1 VTPEDVLLWVAGVQM
16 PKADTDRVRKAAGY
30 YRQIAD
36 AVDAGGVAAD
46 TVVGQVKSHN
56 DGEGPAAF
64 DRFYR
69 EGTQAT
75 GTTALAGYPHEI
87 SAYARKVGDAL
98 EEYARVNDEIRAALW
113 VLAIQMYANIV
124 FTICYGW
131 LTGALEARLLQLIA
145 QARWYAG
152 IRNALIRTLIERV
165 TYALTDSVVYAGGQ
179 QLLQLGIYGTS
190 LAAGVDRRTLTNV
203 AGYDPL
209 SVKANAVQFTEGF
222 AGNMAYDGVA
232 DALPGLNPA
241 SAYRQK
247 FGKYFLRQPGFK
259 GAIGGLTTRMAA
271 SNAYTY
277 ASNVTG
283 SYLDGDGDGWT
294 KLPTL
299 NQEVAKLFI
308 HTPRIFVKYPLRWR
322 NWPSV
327 GGQVG
332 GTGTP

>member
-16 PKADTDRVRKAAGY
+16 PKADTDGVRTASAY
-30 YRQIAD
+30 SRQIAV
-36 AVDAGGVAAD
+36 AIELGGGAMNTVA
-46 TVVGQVKSHN
+46 GQVKSHN

-64 DRFYR
+64 DRFYHQ
-69 EGTQAT
+69 GSS
-75 GTTALAGYPHEI
+75 ALSGYPQEV
-87 SAYARKVGDAL
+87 SAYARKVGEAL
-98 EEYARVNDEIRAALW
+98 EDYARVNDEIREALW
-113 VLAIQMYANIV
+113 VLAIQMYANVV

-131 LTGALEARLLQLIA
+131 LTGALEARLLQLIT

-152 IRNALIRTLIERV
+152 IRSALVRTLIERIS
-165 TYALTDSVVYAGGQ
+165 YALADSVAYAGGQ
-179 QLLQLGIYGTS
+179 QLLQAGIYGTS

-209 SVKANAVQFTEGF
+209 SVKANVVQFTDGF
-222 AGNMAYDGVA
+222 VGNLAYDGVA
-232 DALPGLNPA
+232 DTLPGVNPA

-259 GAIGGLTTRMAA
+259 GAVSGLTTRMAA

-277 ASNVTG
+277 ASNVTD
-283 SYLDGDGDGWT
+283 SYLEGDGDGWT
-294 KLPTL
+294 EAPTL
-299 NQEVAKLFI
+299 HQEAAKLFI
-308 HTPRIFVKYPLRWR
+308 HVPRIFVRYPMKWK

-327 GGQVG
+327 SGQVA

>member
-1 VTPEDVLLWVAGVQM
+1 MTPEDVLLWLAGVQM
-16 PKADTDRVRKAAGY
+16 PKADTDGVRTASGY

-36 AVDAGGVAAD
+36 AIDLGGAAMNTVA
-46 TVVGQVKSHN
+46 GQVKSHN

-64 DRFYR
+64 DRFYHK
-69 EGTQAT
+69 GSPAS
-75 GTTALAGYPHEI
+75 GTTALSAYPQEI
-87 SAYARKVGDAL
+87 SAYARKVGEAL
-98 EEYARVNDEIRAALW
+98 EEYARVNDEIREALW

-131 LTGALEARLLQLIA
+131 LTGALEARLLQLIS

-152 IRNALIRTLIERV
+152 IRSALIRTLIERV
-165 TYALTDSVVYAGGQ
+165 SYALTDSLVYAGGQ

-203 AGYDPL
+203 AGYDPF
-209 SVKANAVQFTEGF
+209 SVKANAVQFTDGF
-222 AGNMAYDGVA
+222 VGNMAYDGVA

-241 SAYRQK
+241 SAYRQR

-259 GAIGGLTTRMAA
+259 GAMGGLTTRMAA

-277 ASNVTG
+277 ASNVTD
-283 SYLDGDGDGWT
+283 SYLEGDGDGWT
-294 KLPTL
+294 KAPTL
-299 NQEVAKLFI
+299 RQETAKLFI
-308 HTPRIFVKYPLRWR
+308 HTPRIFVKYPLRWK